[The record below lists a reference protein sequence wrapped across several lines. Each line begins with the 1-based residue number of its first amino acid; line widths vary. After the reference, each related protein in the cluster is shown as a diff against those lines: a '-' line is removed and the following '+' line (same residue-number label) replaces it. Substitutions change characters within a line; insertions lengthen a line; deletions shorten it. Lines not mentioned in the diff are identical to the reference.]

1 MLALR
6 LRATRALSFFLTA
19 DRCEPLLDAASGLL
33 TYILVPAATA
43 FGSFVLLVCLIPLYQ
58 TCDEHASA
66 LEAAALAAEPPLNT
80 TQVRTLM
87 LILLVEYLRRLRG
100 NYLLMV
106 MTCAHLVLLWRL
118 ICGGLCVR
126 SG

>member
-1 MLALR
+1 VLALR

-19 DRCEPLLDAASGLL
+19 DRCEPLLDAASGIL

>member
-58 TCDEHASA
+58 TYDEHASA

>member
-87 LILLVEYLRRLRG
+87 LILLVEY
-100 NYLLMV
+100 
-106 MTCAHLVLLWRL
+106 
-118 ICGGLCVR
+118 I
-126 SG
+126 

>member
-1 MLALR
+1 M
-6 LRATRALSFFLTA
+6 
-19 DRCEPLLDAASGLL
+19 
-33 TYILVPAATA
+33 PAATA

-58 TCDEHASA
+58 TYDEHASA

>member
-1 MLALR
+1 VLALR